1 LPVES
6 GILIISIE
14 DDSPADKA
22 GLLERDVIIG
32 FDEEA
37 IASIDDLHKVLTEER
52 VGVKSSLTIIRRS
65 EKLVLNIVPEESAA
79 VQMSSQLLRGKD

>member
-1 LPVES
+1 M
-6 GILIISIE
+6 IISIE

-37 IASIDDLHKVLTEER
+37 IASIDDLHKVLTQER

-79 VQMSSQLLRGKD
+79 VQRSSQLLLGKD